1 MEQTLVIIKPDAIN
15 RSLTG
20 EILHR
25 FERKGLKI
33 VGMKMEY
40 LKDKTLIELYSHL
53 KDMPFFKNILKF
65 MKTTPSILMV
75 IEGSNAVEVV
85 RNLAGPTYGVEA
97 PAGTIR
103 GDYSLSIQNTII
115 HASDSKEKAKEE
127 IKRFFKKDEIY
138 KYDKIDFEM
147 IYAEDER

>member
-1 MEQTLVIIKPDAIN
+1 MEQTLVIFKPDAVN
-15 RSLTG
+15 RSVIG

-33 VGMKMEY
+33 VAMKMDY
-40 LKDKTLIELYSHL
+40 LKDTVLTEHYSHL
-53 KDMPFFKNILKF
+53 KNKPFFKNILKY
-65 MKTTPSILMV
+65 MKSTPAVLLV
-75 IEGSNAVEVV
+75 LEGSNAVEVV
-85 RNLAGPTYGVEA
+85 RTLAGPTYGVEA

-103 GDYSLSIQNTII
+103 GDYSLSIQNTVI

-127 IKRFFKKDEIY
+127 IKRFFKKDEIH